1 MLNKTLPLAYS
12 DGQFGVSSARACLLA
27 MLVAGDVHG
36 QDFISYG
43 AKSVETYVAEIESLI
58 PEILREATLDG
69 FEALTLLVSFIC
81 IRIPYCHLDI
91 NLNRLYTSTSSAIS
105 DRHHSSYPWLPD

>member
-1 MLNKTLPLAYS
+1 
-12 DGQFGVSSARACLLA
+12 

-43 AKSVETYVAEIESLI
+43 AKSVETYVSEIEASI

-81 IRIPYCHLDI
+81 IRMFYCHVDI
-91 NLNRLYTSTSSAIS
+91 SLNRSYTNTSSAIS
-105 DRHHSSYPWLPD
+105 NRHHSSYPWLPE

>member
-1 MLNKTLPLAYS
+1 
-12 DGQFGVSSARACLLA
+12 

-36 QDFISYG
+36 QDFIADG
-43 AKSVETYVAEIESLI
+43 AQPVETYVAEIELSI

-81 IRIPYCHLDI
+81 IG
-91 NLNRLYTSTSSAIS
+91 
-105 DRHHSSYPWLPD
+105 LPLLSC